1 MFTVT
6 VIEPNI
12 DRIFQNKT
20 VHTIPGAESV
30 IHVLQITLCSNQA
43 TQTLE

>member
-6 VIEPNI
+6 VVEQNI
-12 DRIFQNKT
+12 DMLFQNKAF
-20 VHTIPGAESV
+20 HTIPGPESV

-43 TQTLE
+43 TQTL